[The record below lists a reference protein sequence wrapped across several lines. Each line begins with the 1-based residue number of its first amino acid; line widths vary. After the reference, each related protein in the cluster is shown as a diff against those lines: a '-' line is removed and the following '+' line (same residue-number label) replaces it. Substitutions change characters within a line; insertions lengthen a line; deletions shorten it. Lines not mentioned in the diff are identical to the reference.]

1 MTHSPPTP
9 VAEADLMLTIGLSP
23 TWFSAPILIGMAI
36 VLLLVAA
43 ALIVWQSRPRSP
55 RMSSDSREIEPQTES
70 LPRSGRLPENKSGTA
85 RRQTPKPFAED
96 PEDSTET
103 DYPWAKAAAAQEK
116 VREIPTTE
124 EARAAEA
131 SGDYLKAADCWR
143 ARGDLIPERLALLKA
158 DAPLRL
164 ALLELALEM
173 NEEAIPRLK
182 NALSTSPSEEKL
194 RLRLIEALLD
204 QERPQEAKALAD
216 AVVPESSPVCA
227 SAKFVAAVARAFE
240 AFGDLDVALEY
251 YKVAANRDQILAD
264 VPVRLMYL
272 HQIMR
277 MASALPPQPD
287 ARTPSKFIRKAL
299 DESQASFLEDA
310 ATGEV
315 SASADEATLLN
326 NHEVI
331 VGHLAL
337 GGGTREFRHSV
348 RSSASVASR
357 LALTRLVAE
366 RTASAVFEGVDQ
378 MLDCPVAIKVSRVST
393 HSPDFEIL
401 RQRLQAI
408 SLINHPNVSK
418 LTYADCYGGVIRVV
432 TEYHSGGSLSVMAQR
447 LEQIGLPLILRIL
460 LQVTSGIA
468 AAHRHGIMHG
478 DLRPENIMV
487 GHDQLIKVHDFS
499 LHPWPVRRPD
509 PDQTPREGNP
519 SGMQE
524 NEIQMDLS
532 QFADIVEFLIDKAM
546 VPVSSAE
553 RPSILADPLE
563 ELREMVKRARRAE
576 FSSFAHAH
584 RILAQILDRS
594 MPRPA
599 NSFRSE

>member
-1 MTHSPPTP
+1 MPATDPVVLLALWPSGVATP
-9 VAEADLMLTIGLSP
+9 LMIG
-23 TWFSAPILIGMAI
+23 AAV
-36 VLLLVAA
+36 VLLLVAT
-43 ALIVWQSRPRSP
+43 ALIIWQSRPRPDQQSG
-55 RMSSDSREIEPQTES
+55 SDSRVVEADAETAPIPKAAKPAAES
-70 LPRSGRLPENKSGTA
+70 ASATQEQKKS
-85 RRQTPKPFAED
+85 TPKPSSKD
-96 PEDSTET
+96 PDDSTET
-103 DYPWAKAAAAQEK
+103 DYPWAKAPVEEEK
-116 VREIPTTE
+116 HRDIPSAE
-124 EARAAEA
+124 EAEKA
-131 SGDYLKAADCWR
+131 STDGDYMKAADCWR
-143 ARGDLIPERLALLKA
+143 SRGDLLRERAALLKA

-164 ALLELALEM
+164 AQVELALGM
-173 NEEAIPRLK
+173 DNQAIPRL
-182 NALSTSPSEEKL
+182 NDALSASPSEEKL

-204 QERPQEAKALAD
+204 EDHPEDAKALAD
-216 AVVPESSPVCA
+216 AVAPEDSPIA
-227 SAKFVAAVARAFE
+227 GNAKFIAAVARAFE
-240 AFGDLDVALEY
+240 AYGDLEAALQY
-251 YKVAANRDQILAD
+251 YKIAANREQILAD

-272 HQIMR
+272 HQIVR
-277 MASALPPQPD
+277 LAAAPAPKPD
-287 ARTPSKFIRKAL
+287 TRTPSKFIKKAL
-299 DESQASFLEDA
+299 DESQASFLEDPSTNEPDRVSDD
-310 ATGEV
+310 ATILSE
-315 SASADEATLLN
+315 
-326 NHEVI
+326 HEVI

-337 GGGTREFRHSV
+337 GGGTREYRHSV
-348 RSSASVASR
+348 RSAASVASR
-357 LALTRLVAE
+357 LALTRLVGE
-366 RTASAVFEGVDQ
+366 RASSAVFEGVDQ
-378 MLDCPVAIKVSRVST
+378 MLDCPVAVKISRVAT
-393 HSPDFEIL
+393 EHPDCDVL

-432 TEYHSGGSLSVMAQR
+432 TEYHSGGSLAMMAQR
-447 LEQIGLPLILRIL
+447 MEQIGLPLILRIL

-499 LHPWPVRRPD
+499 LHPWPVRRPN

-532 QFADIVEFLIDKAM
+532 QFADVIEFLIEKAM
-546 VPVSSAE
+546 VPHSTPE

-563 ELREMVKRARRAE
+563 ELREMVKRARRGE

-594 MPRPA
+594 LPRPA